1 MIVGRIANMLSSWLE
16 PTSSVGMRGF
26 WRTVEPLKGPPARR
40 RHALCLRGN
49 GCYMNTKHMSAMMHG
64 IPKEKS
70 THLSSCR
77 CFNSLSSNSRLNDES
92 SQSSM
97 SLSLETFSSSAR
109 NRTTSFVKSIV
120 AILTTIDNHY
130 RHSTSLVTNPCVAL
144 TNHTRA
150 F

>member
-1 MIVGRIANMLSSWLE
+1 MFHSRIGNMWSSCLE
-16 PTSSVGMRGF
+16 PTYSVGMRGL
-26 WRTVEPLKGPPARR
+26 WRTVEPLKGPARR
-40 RHALCLRGN
+40 RHTLCLRGN
-49 GCYMNTKHMSAMMHG
+49 GCYMNMKHMSAMMHG
-64 IPKEKS
+64 IPKGKN

-92 SQSSM
+92 SQRSM
-97 SLSLETFSSSAR
+97 SLSLDTFSSSAR

-120 AILTTIDNHY
+120 AMLTTIDNHY
-130 RHSTSLVTNPCVAL
+130 RHSTSLVTNQCVAL